1 VKKLE
6 KIAKE
11 INNSIHSNALV
22 KEYLALKKEIE
33 NDNKLIKIYETLD
46 LLRKKIC
53 KDKSENSD
61 EYYKLLETYK
71 ENPKIARL
79 EYLSSEIKGMMVE
92 ISDILSLN

>member
-1 VKKLE
+1 ME

-11 INNSIHSNALV
+11 INNSIHSNSLV

-33 NDNKLIKIYETLD
+33 NDNKLIEIYETLD

>member
-1 VKKLE
+1 MVLSFVLE
-6 KIAKE
+6 LQTKYLI
-11 INNSIHSNALV
+11 ILQQ

-71 ENPKIARL
+71 ENPKRL
-79 EYLSSEIKGMMVE
+79 SRLQG
-92 ISDILSLN
+92 NA